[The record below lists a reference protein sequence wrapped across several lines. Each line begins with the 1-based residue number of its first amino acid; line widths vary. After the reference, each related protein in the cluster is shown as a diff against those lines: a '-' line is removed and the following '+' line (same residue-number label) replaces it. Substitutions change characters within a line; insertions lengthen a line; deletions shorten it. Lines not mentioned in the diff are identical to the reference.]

1 MANVMVCQRMSV
13 LPKTRQLQSAE
24 GRQWSITGSTTF
36 DDEYQ
41 GQSARV
47 EALIS
52 PSLEDK
58 IFLGWMTLRNLM
70 SGPIYGNQFPTP
82 DAKVRRKNN
91 IEPKSL
97 HNHVNTTR
105 LAGTPRLR
113 HEYNTLNKPCP
124 GCGEDKLLRYRKN
137 CPNKNKICYN
147 CGRLGHIREVC
158 RTMTY
163 QITGRNDCQRTE
175 PWPADIKWDI
185 EFPLPTSEFR
195 GMSQYPY
202 LPIRSLGKLGTPA
215 EHHKKWIND

>member
-1 MANVMVCQRMSV
+1 
-13 LPKTRQLQSAE
+13 
-24 GRQWSITGSTTF
+24 
-36 DDEYQ
+36 
-41 GQSARV
+41 
-47 EALIS
+47 
-52 PSLEDK
+52 
-58 IFLGWMTLRNLM
+58 M

-105 LAGTPRLR
+105 LAGTPPLR

-124 GCGEDKLLRYRKN
+124 GCGEDKLLRYREN

-158 RTMTY
+158 RTMKY

-202 LPIRSLGKLGTPA
+202 LPIRSFGKPGTLA
-215 EHHKKWIND
+215 EQHKKWINDEPCGATEVEAEKKRWINHFRQRKKSRAQSQDLDGEGRKRSVWWHAFLIETGNIELDDTNYD